1 MLVENKI
8 KTIMQIKRIGFI
20 LIMLIAVSCANK
32 HKGGQPGMAGQV
44 KEYPVMTVKLQST
57 QLFKDYTTTL
67 KGQQTVEIR
76 SKIAGYIEKIYVDEG
91 AYVKKGQLLFRL
103 NANDLQ
109 ATVRS
114 ANAQVKVA
122 EAEVNAAQIDLG
134 KTKPLVEKNIISKFD
149 LQSDEATLRAK
160 EAQLAQ
166 AKANLEN
173 AKANLQYTLITSP
186 AEGTIGTFPFR
197 VGSLVS
203 STSADPLTIVSNT
216 TKMYAYFSINEKEF
230 LTLTKGLKGKNIQEK
245 FLKLPGVSLVLAD
258 NSVYERPGRI
268 ETASGMVDQ
277 STGTVN
283 VRASFPNPD
292 GVLRSGGNGSV
303 RIPQHF
309 DSVIIIPQKATF
321 ELQGK
326 YFVYVV
332 WPDNK
337 VRDTEIQV
345 LVGNLKDSYV
355 VTGGLK
361 VGDKIVLDGIASL
374 HSDTQIKPK
383 LVDAGSLS
391 ENASSVN
398 QVKN

>member
-1 MLVENKI
+1 MLVETKI

-44 KEYPVMTVKLQST
+44 NEYPVMTVKLEST

-122 EAEVNAAQIDLG
+122 EAEVNAAQINLG

-203 STSADPLTIVSNT
+203 STSVDPLTIVSNT

-230 LTLTKGLKGKNIQEK
+230 LILTKGLKGKNIQEK

-258 NSVYERPGRI
+258 NSEYERPGRI
-268 ETASGMVDQ
+268 ETASGMIDQ

-292 GVLRSGGNGSV
+292 GTLRSGGNGSV

-309 DSVIIIPQKATF
+309 DAVIIIPQKATF

-332 WPDNK
+332 GSDNK

-374 HSDTQIKPK
+374 RSDTQIKPK

-391 ENASSVN
+391 ENNSSVN
-398 QVKN
+398 QGKN